1 MGLGQL
7 FGVSY
12 GYSMM
17 GVLSF
22 AQYLVEGLVVVF
34 AVALSSVARWLRRGQ
49 YVVDSDGG
57 LGRG

>member
-7 FGVSY
+7 FGVLY

-22 AQYLVEGLVVVF
+22 AQYLVEGLVLVF
-34 AVALSSVARWLRRGQ
+34 AVALSSVARRLRRGQ
-49 YVVDSDGG
+49 
-57 LGRG
+57 